1 MSPWIDRPTQ
11 HEPARQLDS
20 AVAAHER
27 RARLIA
33 QLREQAIAA
42 AINDLSAPQNAIK
55 AGITKHARW
64 QKADRVIATAILK
77 MIAAAILI
85 AALGC
90 ILLALQL

>member
-1 MSPWIDRPTQ
+1 MSDTPAH
-11 HEPARQLDS
+11 HEQLKLDS
-20 AVAAHER
+20 ALAAHER

-33 QLREQAIAA
+33 RLHEQAIAGPS
-42 AINDLSAPQNAIK
+42 NDLSASKCNK

-64 QKADRVIATAILK
+64 QKADRLIATAILK

-90 ILLALQL
+90 ILLAL